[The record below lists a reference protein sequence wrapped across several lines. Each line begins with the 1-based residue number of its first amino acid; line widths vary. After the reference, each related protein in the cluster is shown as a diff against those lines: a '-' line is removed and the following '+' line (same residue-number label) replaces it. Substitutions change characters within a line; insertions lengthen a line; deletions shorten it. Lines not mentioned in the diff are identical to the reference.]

1 MSLLENLGHIIHFA
15 VRVLL
20 ALPFVVLRWREV
32 GVQLYQVFVRALP
45 LGLIGGLALGAV
57 IWMHA
62 REPLRSVGGPAAVEI
77 LPRALAKVVVL
88 ELASIIAG
96 LIVAA
101 RSGASLGAEL
111 SSMRLTEQIDALEV
125 LGVSPLSELIAP
137 RVLACMCG
145 LPLLTVFVTY
155 AALGSGYF
163 MEFLAGTMSYT
174 HYRSETLSL
183 LLLRDAI
190 PSLLKT
196 VVFGYLIG
204 VTGCFCGLNAQ
215 GGTEGVGRA
224 ATQGVVGSIFLV
236 FVADVLLVLLIQL
249 VV

>member
-1 MSLLENLGHIIHFA
+1 MAFLEALGHIFYFA
-15 VRVLL
+15 LRVLA
-20 ALPFVVLRWREV
+20 ALPGTVLRWREF
-32 GVQLYQVFVRALP
+32 GVQLYQNLFRALL
-45 LGLIGGLALGAV
+45 LGLVGGMALGAV

-62 REPLRSVGGPAAVEI
+62 HEPLRTVGGPPAVEI

-88 ELASIIAG
+88 ELASLIAG

-101 RSGASLGAEL
+101 RSGASLAAEL

-125 LGVSPLSELIAP
+125 LGLSPLAELIAP
-137 RVLACMCG
+137 RVLACMVG
-145 LPLLTVFVTY
+145 LPLLTVFIAY
-155 AALGSGYF
+155 AALGSG
-163 MEFLAGTMSYT
+163 FLAELLVGTMSFVR
-174 HYRSETLSL
+174 YRNESLSL
-183 LLLRDAI
+183 LLLRDAL

-204 VTGCFCGLNAQ
+204 ITACYSGLNAT

-236 FVADVLLVLLIQL
+236 FIADVVLVLLFQSFL
-249 VV
+249 